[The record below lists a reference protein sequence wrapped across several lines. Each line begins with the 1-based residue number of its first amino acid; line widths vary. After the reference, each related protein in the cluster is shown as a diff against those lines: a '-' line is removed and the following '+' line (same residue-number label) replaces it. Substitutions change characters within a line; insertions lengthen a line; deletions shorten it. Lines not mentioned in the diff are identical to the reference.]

1 MVDYHSIISRAVSHL
16 PSRTDEA
23 ARHAV
28 YERARTFLQRLRTH
42 DPPIPEA
49 DLAAEQLALERV
61 IRRVEEDL
69 LFSAMRRFALGQ
81 TSKTLETQSPLS

>member
-1 MVDYHSIISRAVSHL
+1 MADYYSIISRAVSHL
-16 PSRTDEA
+16 TGRTDEA
-23 ARHAV
+23 ARHVV
-28 YERARTFLQRLRTH
+28 YERARTLLQGLRTR
-42 DPPIPEA
+42 DPSISEA

-81 TSKTLETQSPLS
+81 RSP